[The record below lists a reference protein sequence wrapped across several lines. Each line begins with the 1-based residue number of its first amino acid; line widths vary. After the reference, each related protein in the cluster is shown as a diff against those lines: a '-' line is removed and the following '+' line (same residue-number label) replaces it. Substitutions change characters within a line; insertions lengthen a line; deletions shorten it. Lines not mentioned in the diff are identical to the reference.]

1 VCLLCLRDLP
11 TLIFIPAFYLTEENK
26 SGSNKASTSSNTEEP
41 KLFIIVFYYFYY
53 FILFYLFIQL
63 LSFYHNLSNV
73 KIMFAKINLAL
84 IHLRHKLLLL
94 FLKLT
99 QSSLTKIQHQVKF

>member
-1 VCLLCLRDLP
+1 VEATRPLLVQTPRSLNYL
-11 TLIFIPAFYLTEENK
+11 LLFFIIFITLFYFIC
-26 SGSNKASTSSNTEEP
+26 SSN
-41 KLFIIVFYYFYY
+41 F
-53 FILFYLFIQL
+53 